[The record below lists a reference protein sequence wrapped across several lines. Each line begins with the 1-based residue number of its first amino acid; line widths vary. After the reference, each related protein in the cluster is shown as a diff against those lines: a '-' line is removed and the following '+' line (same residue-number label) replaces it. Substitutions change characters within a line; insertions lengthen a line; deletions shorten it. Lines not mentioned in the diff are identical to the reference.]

1 MRGLRRTHP
10 LPGLM
15 LLCLLQLPGPG
26 QAETMKC
33 GSRIISTGSSKAFVL
48 LNCGEPFLSETVSG
62 DDERRIEQWT
72 YLPGHGRLIRILTF
86 HGGRLRSIE
95 TGRRQ

>member
-1 MRGLRRTHP
+1 
-10 LPGLM
+10 M
-15 LLCLLQLPGPG
+15 LLSLLLLPVPG

-33 GSRIISTGSSKAFVL
+33 GSRVIGTGSSKAFVL

-62 DDERRIEQWT
+62 DDERRVEQWT
-72 YLPGHGRLIRILTF
+72 YLPGQGRLIRILTF
-86 HGGRLRSIE
+86 RGGRLSSIE